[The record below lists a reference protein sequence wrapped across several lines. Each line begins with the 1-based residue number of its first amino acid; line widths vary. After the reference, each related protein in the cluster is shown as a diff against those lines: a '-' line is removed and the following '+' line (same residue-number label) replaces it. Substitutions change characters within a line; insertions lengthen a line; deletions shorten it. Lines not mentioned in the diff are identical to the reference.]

1 MFPKNT
7 LRIAVGLFLL
17 FFVVFVIFY
26 GQQDWFGTGY
36 PASVSIREYYL
47 THALAGT
54 GAENAVTAVYL
65 DYRLFATLFETMLLF
80 ARLLQFFTFPGTKE
94 IMNEHIL

>member
-1 MFPKNT
+1 MFPKNN
-7 LRIAVGLFLL
+7 LRTAVGFFLL
-17 FFVVFVIFY
+17 FFVIFVIFY
-26 GQQDWFGTGY
+26 GQQDWFGTEY

-47 THALAGT
+47 THAAADT

-80 ARLLQFFTFPGTKE
+80 CSVIAVFYFSRHQGDHE
-94 IMNEHIL
+94 

>member
-36 PASVSIREYYL
+36 PASASIREYYL
-47 THALAGT
+47 THAPMGT

-80 ARLLQFFTFPGTKE
+80 CSVIAVFYFSRHQGDHE
-94 IMNEHIL
+94 